1 MMSVHTLGTTS
12 AYLMTLAAGLMAA
25 AVWAAGDR
33 PGVGDVERLEREAT
47 ATFEADTRQLA
58 VEDDVFFQDLLETS
72 EQARLAVALA
82 DGTQLTLGE
91 KASLRIDEFV
101 YTPESSTARVGLS
114 VLEGAFQFVGGDAE
128 NKEDSEVEINTGVG
142 TLGVRGTSV
151 WGGRID
157 GSFGVLVLEGNVTVR
172 NEAGEVNLGPGEGT
186 MVDGMDS
193 QPSAPKVWPEEK
205 VQRAIDTVSFR
216 EN

>member
-1 MMSVHTLGTTS
+1 MSAPSPGITS
-12 AYLMTLAAGLMAA
+12 AYLATLAAGLLAT

-33 PGVGDVERLEREAT
+33 PGVGGVERLEREAT

-91 KASLRIDEFV
+91 NASLRIDEFV
-101 YTPESSTARVGLS
+101 YTPDSSTARVGIS
-114 VLEGAFQFVGGDAE
+114 VLEGAFRFVGGDAE
-128 NKEDSEVEINTGVG
+128 NMDDSEVEIKTGVG

-157 GSFGVLVLEGNVTVR
+157 GSFGVLVFEGNVTVR

-186 MVDGMDS
+186 MVDDKDS
-193 QPSAPKVWPEEK
+193 PPSAPKVWPEEK
-205 VQRAIDTVSFR
+205 VQRAVDTVRFR